1 MDIKAKALGISVA
14 ELFGGPTR
22 NQVRLYWSHCG
33 SSRVR
38 HHELL
43 GTPPIET
50 WADVIALGKEVVGR
64 GFTALKTNVVM
75 PGKRQPGTAA
85 STA

>member
-1 MDIKAKALGISVA
+1 VDHQSQGAWYLSVA

-22 NQVRLYWSHCG
+22 SKVRLYWSHCG

-50 WADVIALGKEVVGR
+50 WADITALGKEVVAR
-64 GFTALKTNVVM
+64 VSR
-75 PGKRQPGTAA
+75 P
-85 STA
+85 